1 VIYKIGSFVKSTT
14 TTSSTSGIFDIMQL
28 DKTKIVTTL
37 AVISSSKAAIPP
49 RLHQLQHTAQE
60 QVKDVLECGSYDS
73 NSLMETTPKPR
84 MQREI
89 VQGLSMAQRYT
100 RSFNK
105 QQRYGYEYSH

>member
-1 VIYKIGSFVKSTT
+1 
-14 TTSSTSGIFDIMQL
+14 MQL

-37 AVISSSKAAIPP
+37 AVISKLEGSNPAS